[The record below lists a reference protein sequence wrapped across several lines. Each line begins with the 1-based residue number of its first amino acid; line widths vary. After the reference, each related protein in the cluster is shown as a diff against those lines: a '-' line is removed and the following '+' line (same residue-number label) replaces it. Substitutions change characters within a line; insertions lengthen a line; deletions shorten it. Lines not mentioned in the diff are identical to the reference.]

1 MSTSNYDPDWAIKV
15 SENMQAKNRIDRSLG
30 LSTIKQAAQGL
41 PVNLRAVEAEA
52 VLDYVNGLQVIA
64 NGLLGNWNRE
74 RHAPSLGKLADL
86 IEKIE
91 PYQEV

>member
-1 MSTSNYDPDWAIKV
+1 MDEKWYRSAGL
-15 SENMQAKNRIDRSLG
+15 AKL
-30 LSTIKQAAQGL
+30 KQQAQGL
-41 PVNLRAVEAEA
+41 PVNIRPTEADA
-52 VLDYVNGLQVIA
+52 VLDYINGLQVIA

-91 PYQEV
+91 PYEEV

>member
-1 MSTSNYDPDWAIKV
+1 M
-15 SENMQAKNRIDRSLG
+15 
-30 LSTIKQAAQGL
+30 
-41 PVNLRAVEAEA
+41 NLRAVEAEA